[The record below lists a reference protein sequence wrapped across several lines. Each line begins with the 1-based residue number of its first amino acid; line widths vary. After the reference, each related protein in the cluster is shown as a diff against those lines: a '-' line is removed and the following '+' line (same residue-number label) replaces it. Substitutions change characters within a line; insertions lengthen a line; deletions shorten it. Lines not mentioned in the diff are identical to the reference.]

1 MSKSIILLVK
11 SVLGKFYRHLG
22 IFSGHT
28 ELEPKS
34 RSIGDFEINQSEQR
48 LKRGKLDWMR
58 NVPSD
63 RKKEKVE
70 EQLE

>member
-1 MSKSIILLVK
+1 M
-11 SVLGKFYRHLG
+11 FYRHLG

-48 LKRGKLDWMR
+48 LKRGKLD
-58 NVPSD
+58 
-63 RKKEKVE
+63 
-70 EQLE
+70 